1 MEYQHLHQDGGQDAQ
16 LVSSHRLEW
25 ARDVGVDV
33 NAEEPEEDFVGV
45 RKAMEATAGVTISWC
60 LSDWTF
66 ENGPIRQIPGSVRR
80 SPRPSLAA
88 PEFVLIRNVALHSIR
103 LCSRFRLRKRS
114 QGGCESQPW
123 SALPRAAASFATAA
137 AGTAQRQVSLAPFS
151 SFVHESVSLTEGV
164 AGRQT

>member
-45 RKAMEATAGVTISWC
+45 RKAMEATTGVTISWC

-66 ENGPIRQIPGSVRR
+66 ENGPIRQIPGSVR
-80 SPRPSLAA
+80 SPVR
-88 PEFVLIRNVALHSIR
+88 
-103 LCSRFRLRKRS
+103 RLRLLK
-114 QGGCESQPW
+114 
-123 SALPRAAASFATAA
+123 FD
-137 AGTAQRQVSLAPFS
+137 
-151 SFVHESVSLTEGV
+151 
-164 AGRQT
+164 